1 MAGQASS
8 SSASLGLSA
17 RFRKE
22 RLGPAVLSGFV
33 ATTAMAV
40 VALLAY
46 AIALGLGGT
55 TGNTVQRWLYALAH
69 NPVMTMVHASPL
81 GAVGINL
88 AAGLIWAMFF
98 AIDANDRLARLSGP
112 VRGVIFAL
120 PLYILS
126 LVVFL
131 PLVGG
136 GFFGVRLGAGPLPVI
151 GNLALHLVY
160 GAVLGAMFVL
170 SNNSERARTEG
181 SVIERAQQN
190 AEIGAGLGVGF
201 GLLLGGG
208 VMLVTTLVIGSSM
221 MDIVGGVVGG
231 AVVGAA
237 LGLVL
242 GSISSLYTEMKRAP
256 VVASSVVIQPMMP
269 PE

>member
-17 RFRKE
+17 RIRKE

-46 AIALGLGGT
+46 AIALGLGGA

-88 AAGLIWAMFF
+88 
-98 AIDANDRLARLSGP
+98 
-112 VRGVIFAL
+112 
-120 PLYILS
+120 
-126 LVVFL
+126 
-131 PLVGG
+131 
-136 GFFGVRLGAGPLPVI
+136 
-151 GNLALHLVY
+151 
-160 GAVLGAMFVL
+160 
-170 SNNSERARTEG
+170 
-181 SVIERAQQN
+181 
-190 AEIGAGLGVGF
+190 GAGLGVGF

-208 VMLVTTLVIGSSM
+208 AMLVTTLVIGSSM

-242 GSISSLYTEMKRAP
+242 GSISSLSTEMKRAP